1 MRIIAES
8 GATKTE
14 WRALNDDG
22 CVLKAHSSG
31 LNPSCINDE
40 GIRSVMSDVI
50 PVLNPEGRSVSEI
63 FFYGAGLVSEE
74 SAAPLAEA
82 FQMWCPFAEM
92 IFNSDLLAAA
102 RALFGDEDGV
112 VAIMGTGSNSCLYSG
127 GKIVENIRPGGF
139 ILGDEGGGAA
149 LGKAFVAD
157 YIKGLLPGEIDDDF
171 KARYSLDY
179 QTIVRRVYKEPDAS
193 AFLASF
199 APYILSRLDND
210 YVYGLVHANIV
221 SFIER
226 SLSRYPSSKV
236 GVVGSFGNACRD
248 ILCETGKRYGL
259 EFVRF
264 VTSPIDELVR
274 YHGI

>member
-1 MRIIAES
+1 MRIIVES

-22 CVLKAHSSG
+22 CVLEAYSSG
-31 LNPSCINDE
+31 LNPSCIDE
-40 GIRSVMSDVI
+40 DVIRSVMSDVI
-50 PVLNPEGRSVSEI
+50 PALNPEGRSVSQI
-63 FFYGAGLVSEE
+63 FFYGAGLVGED
-74 SAAPLAEA
+74 SAVPLAESLR
-82 FQMWCPFAEM
+82 MWCPFAEVT
-92 IFNSDLLAAA
+92 FNSDLMAAA
-102 RALFGDEDGV
+102 RALFGDDEGV
-112 VAIMGTGSNSCLYSG
+112 VAIMGTGSNSCMYRG
-127 GKIVENIRPGGF
+127 GEIVENIRPGGF
-139 ILGDEGGGAA
+139 ILGDEGGGVA
-149 LGKAFVAD
+149 LGKAFLAD
-157 YIKGLLPGEIDDDF
+157 FIKGLLPSELNDEF
-171 KARYSLDY
+171 KAKSGLDY
-179 QTIVRRVYKEPDAS
+179 QTIVRKVYREPDAS

-210 YVYGLVHANIV
+210 YIYELVRRNIV

-248 ILCETGKRYGL
+248 ILCETGKGYGL

-264 VTSPIDELVR
+264 VPSPIDELVR